1 MELNN
6 VFIEELFFG
15 KIVLIIVIKEAFN
28 KYLTTEVIYKNNKF
42 KGQPK
47 RS

>member
-15 KIVLIIVIKEAFN
+15 KIVLIIVIDEAFN
-28 KYLTTEVIYKNNKF
+28 KNLTTEDNYKNNKF
-42 KGQPK
+42 KGLQKP
-47 RS
+47 S